1 MAEPVQPSTK
11 EASEIKALDI
21 PATAVVP
28 SAAEPSPSPIQL
40 HELAPEGPSVP
51 VQDEHPVKV
60 KLSWKKKRLIRMVK
74 GAAGIKSKP
83 NPFLP
88 ENSLSAIERYFHHM
102 PKESAQ
108 VLLFTSHVY

>member
-1 MAEPVQPSTK
+1 MAEPVQPSPKQTD
-11 EASEIKALDI
+11 EIKALEI
-21 PATAVVP
+21 PAVTTVP

-40 HELAPEGPSVP
+40 TELAPEGAREADVP
-51 VQDEHPVKV
+51 VRDERPVQV
-60 KLSWKKKRLIRMVK
+60 KISGKKKRLIRMVK

-102 PKESAQ
+102 PEESAQ
-108 VLLFTSHVY
+108 VLIFE